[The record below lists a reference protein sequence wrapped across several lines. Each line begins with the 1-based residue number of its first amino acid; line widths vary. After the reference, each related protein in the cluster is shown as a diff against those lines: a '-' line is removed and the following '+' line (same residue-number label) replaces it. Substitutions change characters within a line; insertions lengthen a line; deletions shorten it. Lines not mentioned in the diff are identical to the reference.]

1 MRWYNLWFSIL
12 KNKPKSHHEGRVY
25 SDPKKLGRK
34 LTQKEIRTNGE
45 ILLLD
50 AIEGASHAKKVG
62 DTVILEPQWLD
73 SYQPRSGDFG
83 QVWYQGD
90 KVFGFIFNFKDIHDA
105 GMCVKHVYSRNLP
118 KTEFRDMMESR
129 KRGGVYSVYR
139 KAKNRLIMQT
149 CLTMKSSMEGT
160 EADVFVSLVMAAK
173 NKDLFLSLWGK
184 ERMNFGG
191 DDEELN
197 RLSQR
202 REEQDLRAIKYKRN
216 KDGTVTKVTK
226 KEAMGWTDWNNMD
239 ATQKKNYLKRNP
251 DVFLDKSY
259 LGGVIPY
266 YNNEET
272 V

>member
-1 MRWYNLWFSIL
+1 MWFSIL

-25 SDPKKLGRK
+25 SDPKKLGKK

-83 QVWYQGD
+83 QIWYRGD
-90 KVFGFIFNFKDIHDA
+90 KVFGFIFNFKDIHDE
-105 GMCVKHVYSRNLP
+105 GMCVKHVYSRINP
-118 KTEFRDMMESR
+118 KAEFEDISFGHRA
-129 KRGGVYSVYR
+129 GVTDSIYR
-139 KAKNRLIMQT
+139 QAKNRLVRQT
-149 CLTMKSSMEGT
+149 CLRMDSYMEGT
-160 EADVFVSLVMAAK
+160 EADSFVSLVMAAK
-173 NKDLFLSLWGK
+173 NKDLFLTLWEG
-184 ERMNFGG
+184 ERDYFSEGV
-191 DDEELN
+191 
-197 RLSQR
+197 QR
-202 REEQDLRAIKYKRN
+202 NMEAKVARSEKNVRYKRN

-226 KEAMGWTDWNNMD
+226 KEAMGWTDWTNMD
-239 ATQKKNYLKRNP
+239 ATKKKNYLKRNP
-251 DVFLDKSY
+251 DIVLDTHY

-266 YNNEET
+266 YYEKET